1 MTSGSAGSSR
11 RPDNEPAPKLANGM
25 TILAAAGKA
34 QRMIILGPMFA
45 RTAVWLTVAVLG
57 AAQDTPPGTPPPGPK
72 FIPSAPVQ
80 PIPFS
85 HRTHIAAGGLDCK
98 SCHPVPD
105 PGDFATI
112 PETSKCMS
120 CHHTVKKDSPA
131 VQRLADF
138 HNDKKDVPWRRVYR
152 IPDYVYFSHKAH
164 LAKGIACESCHGPVR
179 ERDVL
184 RKEKETSMAACMDCH
199 RAKQASL
206 ACNYCHEQK

>member
-1 MTSGSAGSSR
+1 MNMNR
-11 RPDNEPAPKLANGM
+11 IVLPLA
-25 TILAAAGKA
+25 LLLL
-34 QRMIILGPMFA
+34 ILGLATIGVSERPWLP
-45 RTAVWLTVAVLG
+45 RTDV
-57 AAQDTPPGTPPPGPK
+57 
-72 FIPSAPVQ
+72 VQ

-85 HRTHIAAGGLDCK
+85 HRTHIAGGGLDCK

-120 CHHTVKKDSPA
+120 CHRTVKKDSPA